1 MLLWH
6 CDLRFSCV
14 PQHAPKH
21 DGLSRR
27 WQSSSKSPLHH
38 STLIPGTI
46 FGRCLMFL
54 LKLLGHVR
62 FKRKSKKCLIYI
74 LIYFDT
80 ILRSKTC
87 QMGWHFGML
96 PPATLESQC
105 LWIHLWESPHR
116 DLDASWPEPKHASGV
131 LTKKVST
138 CGWCSGVGL
147 RAGWSF
153 KRIEML
159 RKVELNRG

>member
-1 MLLWH
+1 MSEYPYSWIFNAETNPMFSLWWFIARFPGFRLSYRLDSTRMLYLIMLDWIWVFRSFFGIELILAHVCTLESWKSLKTHEVLLWH

-62 FKRKSKKCLIYI
+62 FK
-74 LIYFDT
+74 
-80 ILRSKTC
+80 
-87 QMGWHFGML
+87 
-96 PPATLESQC
+96 
-105 LWIHLWESPHR
+105 
-116 DLDASWPEPKHASGV
+116 
-131 LTKKVST
+131 KKV
-138 CGWCSGVGL
+138 
-147 RAGWSF
+147 
-153 KRIEML
+153 
-159 RKVELNRG
+159 